1 MSGTSAPVL
10 DGIRIIDLSTGIA
23 GPVATMLLAGQGASV
38 TVVQRPGG
46 DPLTPLLHGSRV
58 WRRGAAPV
66 EIDLTTDD
74 GRARLDQL
82 VGEADVLVES
92 HRPGVAAR
100 LGVDFDRLHALN
112 PQLVVCTIDG
122 YGDHPDHAGRPAY
135 DALVAAR
142 TGQQWE
148 HRGVVGGTIGR
159 LSGTG
164 GMMPGIEM
172 PDDCWVGADRDG
184 PLFGGLAWPSMAAAY
199 LATVGISS
207 ALYVRERT
215 GRGQHVHTSLLQGV
229 LATTIGA
236 WQRVERPDTPNYQT
250 WVIDP
255 RTPKGFFQCSDGG
268 WTHHWVPLPGFILGA
283 SEGDELALGPDV
295 TNPRAS
301 QMRIGTHPE
310 EMVVLHAMQ
319 TPMAEAVAKFPAQAW
334 TDFAAD
340 VGVPVQRVRSPEEAL
355 DDPALVDDGCVVEVE
370 DPEHGR
376 IRTVG
381 NPVRIT
387 TYPAAAAAPPRPEA
401 PAPSSPLDG
410 VVVLDL
416 GLAVAGPFG
425 TQVLGDLGADVIKVN
440 NALFDKY
447 WMRNH
452 IAFACNRSKRS
463 ITIDLKTP
471 EGLAVLH
478 ELVER
483 ADVVQHNMRYDA
495 AIRLH
500 VDEPSLRRVK
510 PDLIYCH
517 TRGHDRGPREQLPGN
532 DQTGAALAGVEWLEG
547 GLSDGGRPLWPIT
560 SLGDTGNGFLS
571 AIGIIQA
578 LRHRD
583 LTGEGSFVDTSILYA
598 HLVNASN
605 AFSTGDGVPHR
616 PRLDAEQFGWSE
628 GYRIYPTANGWLT
641 LAALDAATLSR
652 ARAVVGEDLAAGFLA
667 KPAGEWRDLL
677 DAANVPSEVSDPD
690 FVLGLFDDPWVRKQG
705 WVTSYEQP
713 IVGRMDVFGQLIDFS
728 DTPGR
733 IAGPPLVP
741 GQDTRQILA
750 ELGKTPE
757 QIDALIAAG
766 TVSVADGAGDT
777 RSG

>member
-1 MSGTSAPVL
+1 
-10 DGIRIIDLSTGIA
+10 
-23 GPVATMLLAGQGASV
+23 
-38 TVVQRPGG
+38 
-46 DPLTPLLHGSRV
+46 
-58 WRRGAAPV
+58 
-66 EIDLTTDD
+66 
-74 GRARLDQL
+74 
-82 VGEADVLVES
+82 
-92 HRPGVAAR
+92 
-100 LGVDFDRLHALN
+100 
-112 PQLVVCTIDG
+112 
-122 YGDHPDHAGRPAY
+122 
-135 DALVAAR
+135 
-142 TGQQWE
+142 
-148 HRGVVGGTIGR
+148 
-159 LSGTG
+159 
-164 GMMPGIEM
+164 
-172 PDDCWVGADRDG
+172 
-184 PLFGGLAWPSMAAAY
+184 MAAAY
-199 LATVGISS
+199 LATVGISG

-236 WQRVERPDTPNYQT
+236 WQRVERPDEPNYQT

-255 RTPKGFFQCSDGG
+255 RAPKGFFQGSDGE

-334 TDFAAD
+334 ADFAAE

-355 DDPALVDDGCVVEVE
+355 DDPALLDDGCVAELG
-370 DPEHGR
+370 DPEHGTIRAVGSTIR
-376 IRTVG
+376 ISTRPAG
-381 NPVRIT
+381 PPRPQ
-387 TYPAAAAAPPRPEA
+387 PAAAPAA
-401 PAPSSPLDG
+401 PLDG

-463 ITIDLKTP
+463 ITIDLKNP
-471 EGLAVLH
+471 AGLAVLH

-500 VDEPSLRRVK
+500 VDEPSLRELN

-532 DQTGAALAGVEWLEG
+532 DQTAAALAGISWLEG

-578 LRHRD
+578 LRHRE
-583 LTGEGSFVDTSILYA
+583 LTGEGSFVDTSILHA
-598 HLVNASN
+598 HLLNASN
-605 AFSTGDGVPHR
+605 GFSTGDGTPHR
-616 PRLDAEQFGWSE
+616 PRLDAAQFGWSE
-628 GYRIYPTANGWLT
+628 GYRIYATAEGWLT
-641 LAALDAATLSR
+641 LAALDPATLQR
-652 ARAVVGEDLAAGFLA
+652 ARAIVGDDLAAGFLTR
-667 KPAGEWRDLL
+667 PAAAWRDLL
-677 DAANVPSEVSDPD
+677 DAADVPSEVSDPD
-690 FVLGLFDDPWVRKQG
+690 FVLRLFDDPWVRKQG
-705 WVTSYEQP
+705 WITSYEQP
-713 IVGRMDVFGQLIDFS
+713 LVGRMDVFGQLIDFS

-741 GQDTRQILA
+741 GQDTRQILT
-750 ELGKTPE
+750 ELGKTPD
-757 QIDALIAAG
+757 QIEALLAAG
-766 TVSVADGAGDT
+766 VVSLPDPG
-777 RSG
+777 

>member
-1 MSGTSAPVL
+1 MGVL
-10 DGIRIIDLSTGIA
+10 DGIRILDLSTGIA
-23 GPVATMLLAGQGASV
+23 GPVASRLLAEQGAAI
-38 TVVQRPGG
+38 TVIERPGG
-46 DPLTPLLHGSRV
+46 DALTPLLPGSRV
-58 WRRGAAPV
+58 WRHGAATV
-66 EIDLTTDD
+66 ELDLTDPA
-74 GRARLDQL
+74 GRDRLDRL
-82 VGEADVLVES
+82 VIDADVLVES
-92 HRPGVAAR
+92 YGPGVAAR

-112 PQLVVCTIDG
+112 PRLVVCTIDG
-122 YGDHPDHAGRPAY
+122 YGDHPDHAGRPAF

-148 HRGVVGGTIGR
+148 HRGVPGGTIGR
-159 LSGTG
+159 LSGTAG
-164 GMMPGIEM
+164 IMPGIEM
-172 PDDCWVGADRDG
+172 PDDCWVGADREG
-184 PLFGGLAWPSMAAAY
+184 PLFGGVAWPSMAAAY
-199 LATVGISS
+199 LAAVGISG
-207 ALYVRERT
+207 ALFARERT
-215 GRGQHVHTSLLQGV
+215 GRGQQVHTSLLQGV

-255 RTPKGFFQCSDGG
+255 RAPKGFFQGSDGE

-283 SEGDELALGPDV
+283 SDGDELALGPDV

-319 TPMAEAVAKFPAQAW
+319 TPMADAVAKFPARAW
-334 TDFAAD
+334 ADFAAQ

-355 DDPALVDDGCVVEVE
+355 DDPALLADGCVAEL
-370 DPEHGR
+370 DDAEHGR
-376 IRTVG
+376 IRAVG
-381 NPVRIT
+381 STIRIT
-387 TYPAAAAAPPRPEA
+387 PRPAAAPRRRPPPVAPT
-401 PAPSSPLDG
+401 SPLEG

-440 NALFDKY
+440 NAVFDKY

-471 EGLAVLH
+471 DGLAILH
-478 ELVER
+478 ELVAG
-483 ADVVQHNMRYDA
+483 ADVVQHNMRADA
-495 AIRLH
+495 ARRLH
-500 VDEPSLRRVK
+500 VDEASLRAHR

-532 DQTGAALAGVEWLEG
+532 DQTAAALAGIEWLEG
-547 GLSDGGRPLWPIT
+547 GMSDGGRPLWPVT

-583 LTGEGSFVDTSILYA
+583 LTGEGSFVDTSILHA
-598 HLVNASN
+598 HLLNASN
-605 AFSTGDGVPHR
+605 GFSTGDGTPHR
-616 PRLDAEQFGWSE
+616 PRLDAEQFGWSD
-628 GYRIYPTANGWLT
+628 GYRIYPTAAGWLT
-641 LAALDAATLSR
+641 LAALDPPTLER
-652 ARAVVGEDLAAGFLA
+652 ARAVVGADLAAGFRA
-667 KPAGEWRDLL
+667 RSATEWRDLL
-677 DAANVPSEVSDPD
+677 DAAGVPSEVSDPD
-690 FVLGLFDDPWVRKQG
+690 FVLRLFDDPWVRKQG
-705 WVTSYEQP
+705 WITSYEQP
-713 IVGRMDVFGQLIDFS
+713 LVGRMDAFGQLIDFS

-733 IAGPPLVP
+733 IAGAPLVP

-766 TVSVADGAGDT
+766 VVSPPDPG
-777 RSG
+777 